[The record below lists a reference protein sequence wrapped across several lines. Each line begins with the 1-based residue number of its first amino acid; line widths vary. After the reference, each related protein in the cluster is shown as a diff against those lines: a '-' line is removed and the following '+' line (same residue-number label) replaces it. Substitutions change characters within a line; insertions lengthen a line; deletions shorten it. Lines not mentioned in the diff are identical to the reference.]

1 MNVMETGKQQPTTH
15 ERITKSNRNGDKR
28 KKTINKRNGDKP
40 MEAFMRASS
49 WRNVVHLTLCSPLL
63 ATLSTQAA
71 ALRRW
76 SVCWLYL
83 RSLTVRR
90 CFLDSCMSQSWRM
103 AMMTAIFLMLWMSS
117 SLRRFAGD
125 VYAKHCMVCASCL
138 LGSVRARSCS

>member
-1 MNVMETGKQQPTTH
+1 METGKQQPTTH
-15 ERITKSNRNGDKR
+15 ELINKSNRNGDKR
-28 KKTINKRNGDKP
+28 KKTINKRNGDKQ

-49 WRNVVHLTLCSPLL
+49 WRSVFHLTLCSPLL
-63 ATLSTQAA
+63 ATLSKQAA

-76 SVCWLYL
+76 SVRWLYL

-103 AMMTAIFLMLWMSS
+103 AMVTAIFLMLWMSS

>member
-1 MNVMETGKQQPTTH
+1 METGKQQPTTH
-15 ERITKSNRNGDKR
+15 ELITKSNRNGDKR
-28 KKTINKRNGDKP
+28 KKTINKRNGDTQ

-49 WRNVVHLTLCSPLL
+49 WRSFFHLILCGPLL
-63 ATLSTQAA
+63 ATLSKQAA

-76 SVCWLYL
+76 SVRWLYL

-117 SLRRFAGD
+117 SLRSLAGD

>member
-1 MNVMETGKQQPTTH
+1 METGKQQPTTH
-15 ERITKSNRNGDKR
+15 ELITKSNRNGDKR
-28 KKTINKRNGDKP
+28 KKTINKRNGDKQ

-49 WRNVVHLTLCSPLL
+49 WRSVFHLTLCSPLL
-63 ATLSTQAA
+63 ATLSKQAA

-76 SVCWLYL
+76 SVRWLYL

>member
-1 MNVMETGKQQPTTH
+1 METGKQQPTTH
-15 ERITKSNRNGDKR
+15 ELITKSNRNGDKR
-28 KKTINKRNGDKP
+28 KKTINKRNGDKQ

-49 WRNVVHLTLCSPLL
+49 WRSVFHLTLCSPLL
-63 ATLSTQAA
+63 ATLSKQAA

-76 SVCWLYL
+76 SVRWLYL

-90 CFLDSCMSQSWRM
+90 CVLDSCMSQSWRM

>member
-1 MNVMETGKQQPTTH
+1 METGKQQPTTH
-15 ERITKSNRNGDKR
+15 ELITKSNRNGDKR
-28 KKTINKRNGDKP
+28 KKTINKRNGDKQ

-49 WRNVVHLTLCSPLL
+49 WRSVFHLTLCSPLL
-63 ATLSTQAA
+63 ATLSKQAA

-76 SVCWLYL
+76 SVRWLYL

-103 AMMTAIFLMLWMSS
+103 AMMTMMMAIFLMLWMSS

-138 LGSVRARSCS
+138 LGSGRARSCS